1 MVFHF
6 LFGGGE
12 GGDFSFAPFAFLK
25 KFICFAKKSVIKKL
39 PKFSQVSPK
48 FKDTVKKIWRPTI
61 FCEATIV
68 FVP

>member
-1 MVFHF
+1 MTFLLPCLHF
-6 LFGGGE
+6 
-12 GGDFSFAPFAFLK
+12 K
-25 KFICFAKKSVIKKL
+25 KFNFFAKKSVIKKL

-61 FCEATIV
+61 FCEATKV